1 MQPRRA
7 QPPAVG
13 TTAQPYTAGRLP
25 FIVTAVRKSTSA
37 VPLRFIDALRFAL
50 DIVRSQPRTASLLS
64 GNSVLRTD
72 FFRRRLTPQRLPS
85 VFQRFCAG
93 HARGEPSVEFPA
105 ARVRRT
111 VADSAS
117 SCCGLQISVNL
128 QSCPVRPSIAFS
140 GVRLIRAHAVTGCPV
155 GFEIHWYR
163 MQPFCCGGWPPG
175 GTDGTNLGPLEP
187 APGPGMASALYRR
200 DY

>member
-1 MQPRRA
+1 MHCSYLICNYFAVPDLQFIGTCCSRFGFCCCLDAAVASSASGSRNH
-7 QPPAVG
+7 PPAVG

-25 FIVTAVRKSTSA
+25 FIVTAVRKSTSE

-93 HARGEPSVEFPA
+93 LTRGEPSAELPA

-128 QSCPVRPSIAFS
+128 PFPVS
-140 GVRLIRAHAVTGCPV
+140 
-155 GFEIHWYR
+155 
-163 MQPFCCGGWPPG
+163 
-175 GTDGTNLGPLEP
+175 D
-187 APGPGMASALYRR
+187 
-200 DY
+200 

>member
-1 MQPRRA
+1 MLYVTEFLQSAASRGGVR
-7 QPPAVG
+7 PPAVG
-13 TTAQPYTAGRLP
+13 TTAQPYTADRLP
-25 FIVTAVRKSTSA
+25 FIVTAVRKSTSE

-93 HARGEPSVEFPA
+93 HARGEPSVELPA

-155 GFEIHWYR
+155 GFGCSR
-163 MQPFCCGGWPPG
+163 SAAAGDRQVV
-175 GTDGTNLGPLEP
+175 LVEP
-187 APGPGMASALYRR
+187 IWFY
-200 DY
+200 

>member
-1 MQPRRA
+1 MLYVTELLQSAASRGGVR
-7 QPPAVG
+7 PPAVG
-13 TTAQPYTAGRLP
+13 TTAQPYTADRVGTTAQPYTADRLP
-25 FIVTAVRKSTSA
+25 FIVTAVRKSTSE

-72 FFRRRLTPQRLPS
+72 LFRRRLTPQRLPS

-93 HARGEPSVEFPA
+93 HARGEPSVELPA

-128 QSCPVRPSIAFS
+128 QIDPVCPSMAFS
-140 GVRLIRAHAVTGCPV
+140 GVRLIRV
-155 GFEIHWYR
+155 R
-163 MQPFCCGGWPPG
+163 GWWGYLRCNWLPG
-175 GTDGTNLGPLEP
+175 
-187 APGPGMASALYRR
+187 RI
-200 DY
+200 